1 MLSADRLRPLPRSG
15 LTLVELLVV
24 VAIIGLIVALL
35 LPAVQAARES
45 ARRTQC
51 QSNLRQLGLALT
63 HYTSSNGTFPPG
75 NVGKM
80 GFNWLAMILPFIEQQ
95 KTYDDLDWWDHER
108 LFYTTSPVGDNVR
121 PLGYDVKGSARNQAA
136 HQNFRSA
143 TVRCPSDP
151 MPLIL
156 TGNYSAKGHLT
167 PSYAGVAGSSDAILR
182 TVTVNTDRCPGTA
195 LVSHCFNGILP
206 ARREVLEIAF
216 DGVSPA
222 AVRDGL
228 SNVIMLGEQTSWG
241 WATNSTGETKQN
253 ECKSAGRFGW
263 AVGGYHSPTPA
274 FPNQSTPTREGRHYN
289 ITIVSRPLGTLFCE
303 RPGADTGTHKD
314 ETVSADNTCA
324 FRSAHGAGA
333 VFAFGD
339 GSVRWLSDDI
349 DFRLY
354 RLLAIR
360 DSGQPKVLP

>member
-1 MLSADRLRPLPRSG
+1 MLSADRLRPSPRSG

-24 VAIIGLIVALL
+24 IAIIGLIVGLL

-63 HYTSSNGTFPPG
+63 HYASSNGTFPPG

-95 KTYDDLDWWDHER
+95 ATYDDLDWWDHER

-156 TGNYSAKGHLT
+156 TKNYSKNGHLT
-167 PSYAGVAGSSDAILR
+167 PSYAGVAGSSDSILR

-206 ARREVLEIAF
+206 ARREHLEIAF

-263 AVGGYHSPTPA
+263 AVGGYHSP
-274 FPNQSTPTREGRHYN
+274 QPTREGRHYN

-303 RPGADTGTHKD
+303 RPSYEGTGD
-314 ETVSADNTCA
+314 PVSADNTCA
-324 FRSAHGAGA
+324 FRSAHGPGA
-333 VFAFGD
+333 AFAFGD

-349 DFRLY
+349 DFRFY